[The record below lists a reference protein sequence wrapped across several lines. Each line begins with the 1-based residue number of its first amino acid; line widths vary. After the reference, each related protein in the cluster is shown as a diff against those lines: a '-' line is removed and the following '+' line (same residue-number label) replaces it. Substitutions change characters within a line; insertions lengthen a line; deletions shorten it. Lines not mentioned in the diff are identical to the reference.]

1 MTSSFTLTSMVR
13 KIGRLT
19 QFIIK
24 EIVEP
29 DNDSDYSTDDEREN
43 VTDEDS

>member
-1 MTSSFTLTSMVR
+1 MAR
-13 KIGRLT
+13 KIGRLS

-29 DNDSDYSTDDEREN
+29 DNDSDYISTDDEREN